1 MTLRIDSLQLI
12 NFRCFK
18 EAALSLHPSLT
29 VIVADNGMGKTALL
43 DAIATA
49 MAEYVDFLLDAR
61 HSTGI
66 LPSDVRSSDNDES
79 PATLTLAA
87 ECAGDQVEWSLSRKS
102 ATSRRRRG
110 TKQLAGAI
118 HAAEMLRQDADAREC
133 SLPLFTYYQSTRFAQ
148 STFFDQKYSS
158 MRNPPDGRFDAFA
171 DYMTPLSSAAHFNE
185 WYSARCRA
193 MRNTMAHGGDHLK
206 GALAELSSVRN
217 AVRTVLEPTGWSE
230 IDWDNDANCVV
241 VEHTNRGRLP
251 LSWLS
256 SGIRSMVALTAD
268 LAHRCASLNPHLG
281 DEAALKT
288 SGTVL
293 IDEVDLHLH
302 PSWQQV
308 VIELLQGAF
317 AAMQFV
323 VTTHSP
329 QVLSTVFADSVRVV
343 KHHRNDSYIEQPEY
357 QTRGVES
364 ADVLARVMSVHPV
377 PMVEQADWLSRFRI
391 MIQRGD
397 HQSPEATKLW
407 HRLTEHFGTEHP
419 VLDELSVMR
428 RLRDFKTEHGL
439 DDGPRGGGHAKA

>member
-1 MTLRIDSLQLI
+1 MTLRIDSLQLS
-12 NFRCFK
+12 NFRCFR
-18 EAALSLHPSLT
+18 EATLNLHPKLT

-43 DAIATA
+43 DAIATT

-66 LPSDVRSSDNDES
+66 LPSDVRSDGDDES

-87 ECAGDQVEWSLSRKS
+87 ECAGEQVEWSLSRKS

-110 TKQLAGAI
+110 AKQLAGAS
-118 HAAEMLRQDADAREC
+118 HAAALLLQHAESREF

-148 STFFDQKYSS
+148 STFFDQKYAG
-158 MRNPPDGRFDAFA
+158 MRNPPDGRFDGFV

-193 MRNTMAHGGDHLK
+193 IRNTMAHGGDHLK
-206 GALAELSSVRN
+206 DALAELSSVRN
-217 AVRTVLEPTGWSE
+217 AVKTVLEPTGWSE
-230 IDWDNDANCVV
+230 IDWDNDVGCVV
-241 VEHTNRGRLP
+241 VEHADRGRLP

-288 SGTVL
+288 PGTVL

-308 VIELLQGAF
+308 VVERLQGAF
-317 AAMQFV
+317 AAMQFIA
-323 VTTHSP
+323 TTHSP
-329 QVLSTVFADSVRVV
+329 QVLSTVFAESVRVV
-343 KHHRNDSYIEQPEY
+343 KHDRNDSYIERPEH

-377 PMVEQADWLSRFRI
+377 PRVEQAEWLSTFRM
-391 MIQRGD
+391 MIQRGN
-397 HQSPEATKLW
+397 HQTPEAAELW
-407 HRLTEHFGTEHP
+407 QRLAEHFGGEHP
-419 VLDELSVMR
+419 VLEELSVLR

-439 DDGPRGGGHAKA
+439 DDNPRGGGHAKA

>member
-1 MTLRIDSLQLI
+1 MTLRIDSLHMS

-18 EAALSLHPSLT
+18 EAALSLHPRLT

-61 HSTGI
+61 YSTGI
-66 LPSDVRSSDNDES
+66 LPSDVRRSGDDEC
-79 PATLTLAA
+79 PVILTLAA
-87 ECAGDQVEWSLSRKS
+87 ECAGKQVEWSLSRKS

-110 TKQLAGAI
+110 SKQLAGAGDAAAI
-118 HAAEMLRQDADAREC
+118 LLQHAESREF

-158 MRNPPDGRFDAFA
+158 MRKPPDGRFDGFA

-193 MRNTMAHGGDHLK
+193 MRNTMVHGGDHLK

-230 IDWDNDANCVV
+230 IDWDNEAGCVV
-241 VEHTNRGRLP
+241 VEHADRGRLP

-288 SGTVL
+288 PGTVL

-308 VIELLQGAF
+308 VIERLQGTF
-317 AAMQFV
+317 ATMQFV
-323 VTTHSP
+323 ATTHSP
-329 QVLSTVFADSVRVV
+329 QVLSTVFAESVRVV
-343 KHHRNDSYIEQPEY
+343 KHHRNDSYIERPEH

-364 ADVLARVMSVHPV
+364 ADILARVMSVHPV
-377 PMVEQADWLSRFRI
+377 PRVEQAEWLSTFRM

-397 HQSPEATKLW
+397 HQAPEAAKLW
-407 HRLTEHFGTEHP
+407 QRLTEHFGTEHP
-419 VLDELSVMR
+419 VLDELSVLR

-439 DDGPRGGGHAKA
+439 DDNPRGGGHAKA